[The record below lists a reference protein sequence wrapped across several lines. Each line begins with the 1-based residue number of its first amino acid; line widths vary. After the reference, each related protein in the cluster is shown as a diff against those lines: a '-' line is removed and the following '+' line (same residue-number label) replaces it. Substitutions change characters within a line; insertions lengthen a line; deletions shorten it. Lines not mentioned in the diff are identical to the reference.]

1 MPPSYPRAGAA
12 GPLVGFGDRGG
23 RGGSTVVSVP
33 PESLPPDPFAGDPQD
48 PALSL
53 DGMGP
58 EDQDALTDEERDEV
72 VADLADL
79 AVYQAL
85 LEVRGVRGIVVDCG
99 DCGEQH
105 FHEWSLLRAS
115 LQQLLDE
122 GQMRPH
128 EPAFDPDPASYVS
141 WEYCRGYADA
151 VLSDT

>member
-1 MPPSYPRAGAA
+1 MSSDA
-12 GPLVGFGDRGG
+12 
-23 RGGSTVVSVP
+23 
-33 PESLPPDPFAGDPQD
+33 LPPDPFAGEPPD

-53 DGMGP
+53 DGVPAEAP
-58 EDQDALTDEERDEV
+58 EALSEAERDEV
-72 VADLADL
+72 VADIADL

-85 LEVRGVRGIVVDCG
+85 LESRGVRGIVVDCG

-105 FHEWSLLRAS
+105 YHEWSLLRAS

-122 GQMRPH
+122 GYMRPH
-128 EPAFDPDPASYVS
+128 EPAFNPDPTAYVT

>member
-1 MPPSYPRAGAA
+1 MRSLRPVSRAGI
-12 GPLVGFGDRGG
+12 VRF
-23 RGGSTVVSVP
+23 VSRDA
-33 PESLPPDPFAGDPQD
+33 LPPDPFAGDPQD

-53 DGMGP
+53 DGGP
-58 EDQDALTDEERDEV
+58 EIVDQDVLSEAERDEV

-85 LEVRGVRGIVVDCG
+85 LEARGVRGIVVDCG

-128 EPAFDPDPASYVS
+128 EPAFDPDPASYVT

-151 VLSDT
+151 VLSDS

>member
-1 MPPSYPRAGAA
+1 MAEYRRRRVTRCAAA
-12 GPLVGFGDRGG
+12 GPVRRGSARPRAVDRRHRAG
-23 RGGSTVVSVP
+23 
-33 PESLPPDPFAGDPQD
+33 ESE
-48 PALSL
+48 ALSL
-53 DGMGP
+53 D
-58 EDQDALTDEERDEV
+58 ERDEV

-85 LEVRGVRGIVVDCG
+85 LETRGVRGIVVDCG

-105 FHEWSLLRAS
+105 YHEWSLLRAS

-128 EPAFDPDPASYVS
+128 EPAFDPDPASYVT

-151 VLSDT
+151 VLSDS

>member
-1 MPPSYPRAGAA
+1 MSPDA
-12 GPLVGFGDRGG
+12 
-23 RGGSTVVSVP
+23 
-33 PESLPPDPFAGDPQD
+33 LPPDPFAGDPTD
-48 PALSL
+48 PALSMDDAGDL
-53 DGMGP
+53 
-58 EDQDALTDEERDEV
+58 DALSPAEREEV

-85 LEVRGVRGIVVDCG
+85 LEGRGVRGIVVDCG
-99 DCGEQH
+99 DCGDQH

-128 EPAFDPDPASYVS
+128 EPAFDPDPATYVT

-151 VLSDT
+151 VLSDS